1 MQCNHMKNH
10 THKHTH
16 TTTTWPYQKP
26 CRAFVLHSSVWTS
39 LFCCCMP
46 LSLTHRHKVARQ
58 HIRMHDTVSQNNI
71 NAHRLILS
79 LIHVRTH
86 THTHTHGHKVIYTH
100 HAAPHFCLG
109 KKVITF
115 SPCLNAFKS
124 LSGAIPRWAS
134 EIHLN
139 SFWESKQSYCCTL
152 KLWLERE
159 KKWEEEEEG
168 AGGRLVNKTVGR
180 YYFSLSLSPI
190 SFYRSESSV
199 L

>member
-1 MQCNHMKNH
+1 MKKRTTSEGLLLHRCEMQCNHMKNH

-39 LFCCCMP
+39 LFCCCVP

-86 THTHTHGHKVIYTH
+86 THTHTRAQSHIHT
-100 HAAPHFCLG
+100 
-109 KKVITF
+109 
-115 SPCLNAFKS
+115 PCRPPLLF
-124 LSGAIPRWAS
+124 
-134 EIHLN
+134 
-139 SFWESKQSYCCTL
+139 
-152 KLWLERE
+152 RE
-159 KKWEEEEEG
+159 KS
-168 AGGRLVNKTVGR
+168 N
-180 YYFSLSLSPI
+180 YFLSLPQCLQKPQWGDSPV
-190 SFYRSESSV
+190 SQWNSLKQLLRE
-199 L
+199 